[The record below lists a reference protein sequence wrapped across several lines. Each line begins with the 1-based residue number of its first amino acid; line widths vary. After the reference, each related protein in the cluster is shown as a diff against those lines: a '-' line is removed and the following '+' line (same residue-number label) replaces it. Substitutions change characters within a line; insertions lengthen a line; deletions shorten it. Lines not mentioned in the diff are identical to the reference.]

1 MHKLGYAH
9 PIVTSSALILAALL
23 SSNASAELF
32 APEVFSHAPLH
43 TTPATPAQNSN
54 LHNARLK
61 PEKNNTELA
70 SSAAPLNSRWISLP
84 VKAPKP
90 DQPPA
95 PGLRF

>member
-1 MHKLGYAH
+1 MHKLGYPH

-32 APEVFSHAPLH
+32 APEVFNHAPLH
-43 TTPATPAQNSN
+43 TTTAEPTQNSN

-84 VKAPKP
+84 VKAPEP

>member
-9 PIVTSSALILAALL
+9 AIATSSALILAALL
-23 SSNASAELF
+23 SSNVSAEVF

-43 TTPATPAQNSN
+43 TTTAEPAQNSN
-54 LHNARLK
+54 LHNARLQ

-84 VKAPKP
+84 AKAPQLE
-90 DQPPA
+90 QPPP